1 MTRRQRKYLFTVGL
15 ASLMGLVAPWFL
27 GRMGAVGGWALGDTS
42 PEITIGEE
50 QDELSFTLKSTPR
63 AKTARQ
69 IDTRRRSYSDA
80 SQPAAAS
87 EPDGTAEPDALAE
100 TTAENVDQEDRENS
114 SGGGRISPL
123 QFAPLAA
130 YGWSGVRPAGAAGGG
145 FGTGAAPRPSFAG
158 ESGSLAGDNG
168 EIPKETAST
177 ARVGRTTAKDSSQP
191 TASPGGNRPQ
201 SNGAVPLFTDEDVV
215 AALSLDSPGSAELP
229 AAADSVLEA
238 TFVEENSPL
247 PPPAPPLRAN
257 PEPASLLLLATGLGL
272 AARQLQ
278 RRTKASRQA

>member
-1 MTRRQRKYLFTVGL
+1 MTRRQRKYLFAVGL
-15 ASLMGLVAPWFL
+15 AVLVGLVAPWFL
-27 GRMGAVGGWALGDTS
+27 GRMGAVGGWASGDTS

-50 QDELSFTLKSTPR
+50 QDDLSFALKSTPR

-69 IDTRRRSYSDA
+69 IDTRRPSYSDA
-80 SQPAAAS
+80 SEPAAAS
-87 EPDGTAEPDALAE
+87 EPDATAEPDALAG
-100 TTAENVDQEDRENS
+100 TTAENLDQEERENS
-114 SGGGRISPL
+114 RDGDRMSPV

-130 YGWSGVRPAGAAGGG
+130 YGWSGVGPAGAGSG
-145 FGTGAAPRPSFAG
+145 FGMGAGARSSFAG
-158 ESGSLAGDNG
+158 GSGSLAGNNG

-177 ARVGRTTAKDSSQP
+177 ARVGRSTARDSSQP
-191 TASPGGNRPQ
+191 TASPSGNRPQ
-201 SNGAVPLFTDEDVV
+201 SNGAVPLLTDEDFV
-215 AALSLDSPGSAELP
+215 AALSLDSPGSTELP

-238 TFVEENSPL
+238 TFVEEDSV
-247 PPPAPPLRAN
+247 PPPVPPLRAN

>member
-1 MTRRQRKYLFTVGL
+1 MTRRQRKYLFAVGL
-15 ASLMGLVAPWFL
+15 AVLVGLVAPWFL
-27 GRMGAVGGWALGDTS
+27 GRMGAVGGWASGDTS

-50 QDELSFTLKSTPR
+50 QDELSFELKSTPR
-63 AKTARQ
+63 AKTARR
-69 IDTRRRSYSDA
+69 IDTRQSYSDA

-87 EPDGTAEPDALAE
+87 EPGATAEPDALAG
-100 TTAENVDQEDRENS
+100 TTAENLDQDEHENS
-114 SGGGRISPL
+114 SDGGRMSPV

-130 YGWSGVRPAGAAGGG
+130 YGWSGVGPAGAGSSFGMGAG
-145 FGTGAAPRPSFAG
+145 ARPSLADG
-158 ESGSLAGDNG
+158 SGSLAGNNG

-177 ARVGRTTAKDSSQP
+177 ARVGRTAAKDSSQP

-201 SNGAVPLFTDEDVV
+201 SNGAVPLFTDEDLV
-215 AALSLDSPGSAELP
+215 AAVSLDGPGSAEFP
-229 AAADSVLEA
+229 VAADSFLEA
-238 TFVEENSPL
+238 TFVEEPSPL